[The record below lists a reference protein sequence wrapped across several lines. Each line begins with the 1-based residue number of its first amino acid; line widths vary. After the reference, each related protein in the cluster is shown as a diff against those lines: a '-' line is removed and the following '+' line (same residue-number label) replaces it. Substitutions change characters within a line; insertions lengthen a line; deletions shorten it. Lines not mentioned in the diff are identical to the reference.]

1 MAEHRGAESECL
13 SFDSFGE
20 FRCFFFPP
28 SLPCFLLV
36 HRDACIYS
44 IVLFLIMFVCQH
56 LWPAEPKGSGGKSYI
71 KYLHNHISEK
81 NLGPCGPEYFSGLIF
96 STT

>member
-1 MAEHRGAESECL
+1 MLC
-13 SFDSFGE
+13 
-20 FRCFFFPP
+20 FPP

-56 LWPAEPKGSGGKSYI
+56 LWPAEPKGSGGKSHI

-81 NLGPCGPEYFSGLIF
+81 NFGPCGPEYFSGLSF

>member
-1 MAEHRGAESECL
+1 ML
-13 SFDSFGE
+13 
-20 FRCFFFPP
+20 FFS
-28 SLPCFLLV
+28 SLATIFLTR
-36 HRDACIYS
+36 RDACVYS

-81 NLGPCGPEYFSGLIF
+81 NLGSCGPEYFSGLIF